1 MRIRIVTTVVIDT
14 TTGEAQSK
22 ATWHV
27 EGEDQGLGP
36 ALHQA
41 AAALTRL
48 TPPPPSDYTESL
60 DEPRDHPA
68 AKEARIMGGLLE
80 IRGDVE
86 QALATRPAGRV
97 LEVLK
102 WIRQQRGKTTIRS
115 VPSLFWSLV
124 NKD

>member
-1 MRIRIVTTVVIDT
+1 MRIRIVTTVIIDT

-22 ATWHV
+22 AVWHV
-27 EGEDQGLGP
+27 EGEEKGLGS

-41 AAALTRL
+41 AAALTRV
-48 TPPPPSDYTESL
+48 TPPPSESL
-60 DEPRDHPA
+60 DPSDSETRDHPA
-68 AKEARIMGGLLE
+68 AKEARILGGLLE
-80 IRGDVE
+80 VRNDVE

-102 WIRQQRGKTTIRS
+102 WIRQRRGTTQIRS